1 MSSIVSMQ
9 KKPLKRRGKSLW
21 MKNVLTRTIILPFK
35 SVGGNIIQ
43 IIKALSENPGTCVTI
58 VKERLNDE
66 VELVPVFPNIVSG
79 VGSLLSKTDDGWKD
93 TLKRIKSGSGKGNTI
108 KT

>member
-1 MSSIVSMQ
+1 MPTYM
-9 KKPLKRRGKSLW
+9 LRNKRTDETW
-21 MKNVLTRTIILPFK
+21 QVLCTY
-35 SVGGNIIQ
+35 
-43 IIKALSENPGTCVTI
+43 EEM
-58 VKERLNDE
+58 KERLNDE

>member
-1 MSSIVSMQ
+1 MPTYM
-9 KKPLKRRGKSLW
+9 LRNKRTDETW
-21 MKNVLTRTIILPFK
+21 QVLCTY
-35 SVGGNIIQ
+35 
-43 IIKALSENPGTCVTI
+43 EEM
-58 VKERLNDE
+58 KERLNDE

-93 TLKRIKSGSGKGNTI
+93 TLKRIKSGSGKGNSI

>member
-1 MSSIVSMQ
+1 MPTYM
-9 KKPLKRRGKSLW
+9 LRNKRTDETW
-21 MKNVLTRTIILPFK
+21 QVLCTYK
-35 SVGGNIIQ
+35 
-43 IIKALSENPGTCVTI
+43 EM
-58 VKERLNDE
+58 KERLNDE

-79 VGSLLSKTDDGWKD
+79 VGSLLSKTDDGWKE

>member
-1 MSSIVSMQ
+1 M
-9 KKPLKRRGKSLW
+9 LRNKRTDETW
-21 MKNVLTRTIILPFK
+21 QVLCTY
-35 SVGGNIIQ
+35 
-43 IIKALSENPGTCVTI
+43 EEM
-58 VKERLNDE
+58 KERLNDE

-93 TLKRIKSGSGKGNTI
+93 TLKRIKSGSGRGNTI